1 MLLLLVVLQ
10 NLEVP
15 GDAIVIRDD
24 GIASDAGSED
34 GAEEP
39 VNRYRRLAIE
49 AQSLE
54 HRMCHLPKNPTC
66 PICQRS
72 RMYRK
77 SVRKLRHDPL
87 TDRGALEPVT
97 HFGQRIA
104 TDFIVV
110 QKLSSGK
117 EHIVQVIRDEHS
129 GWLRAFPLARRDTT
143 SVVGDILSFL
153 GPSYDQPSVMVK
165 SDQAPET
172 RAACKQ
178 LGCVFEG
185 SLENRFPHN
194 SVLERDMRTIEEIAR
209 ACHLQAGFDLIPG
222 LWTHSVDYAA
232 TIITAMHKPS
242 GKDQTRHFLAT
253 GAESSGRKLLLGQL
267 VHYRVDPLQRGKFD
281 ASTKPGLFCGYRY
294 DAGPNSFK
302 GVYYVIDYA
311 KVKNRDANY
320 AKAIAVPMEEL
331 YVEEKDPVLPLKQA
345 ADTALATFT
354 DAALADITPLDVP
367 FSNVS
372 IETTTKRSEY
382 ITLDRIIRFGATE
395 GCPACRFGSK
405 HQIADTLP
413 FAEHG
418 LMAWFEQ
425 RR

>member
-1 MLLLLVVLQ
+1 M
-10 NLEVP
+10 
-15 GDAIVIRDD
+15 IRDD

-267 VHYRVDPLQRGKFD
+267 VHYRVDPVAAR
-281 ASTKPGLFCGYRY
+281 
-294 DAGPNSFK
+294 
-302 GVYYVIDYA
+302 
-311 KVKNRDANY
+311 KVRCLH
-320 AKAIAVPMEEL
+320 KAWT
-331 YVEEKDPVLPLKQA
+331 VLW
-345 ADTALATFT
+345 
-354 DAALADITPLDVP
+354 I
-367 FSNVS
+367 
-372 IETTTKRSEY
+372 
-382 ITLDRIIRFGATE
+382 
-395 GCPACRFGSK
+395 
-405 HQIADTLP
+405 
-413 FAEHG
+413 
-418 LMAWFEQ
+418 
-425 RR
+425 